1 MGIGSRLS
9 NKKAA
14 LLSLASCERTT
25 KHEKKGGMGRIKN
38 LTGWKKISNLLEIYG
53 ERVSEKFLTG

>member
-1 MGIGSRLS
+1 MGC
-9 NKKAA
+9 A
-14 LLSLASCERTT
+14 
-25 KHEKKGGMGRIKN
+25 KN